1 MDWWNKVTSFLSEIK
16 GTIFKV
22 LSCCA
27 VLNWRSS
34 IYTFQ
39 TLFSVETPT
48 LWKKSSHEAECDLH
62 NFTSKPRL
70 IMPVQ
75 ILKGPHFWQLENI
88 FFRIFL
94 FVWYLDQLTIWV
106 DLKLFI
112 PNLVYFQINQCVH
125 KRENVDQIKTWKKH
139 LLWIETW
146 TNQGCQPRQPG

>member
-1 MDWWNKVTSFLSEIK
+1 MDWCNKVTSFLSEIK

-22 LSCCA
+22 LSWWA

-62 NFTSKPRL
+62 NFTKPRL

-88 FFRIFL
+88 QHFFLEYFL
-94 FVWYLDQLTIWV
+94 FVSYLDQLTIWA

-112 PNLVYFQINQCVH
+112 PNLVYFQINQC
-125 KRENVDQIKTWKKH
+125 NVSVKERMLT
-139 LLWIETW
+139 
-146 TNQGCQPRQPG
+146 R